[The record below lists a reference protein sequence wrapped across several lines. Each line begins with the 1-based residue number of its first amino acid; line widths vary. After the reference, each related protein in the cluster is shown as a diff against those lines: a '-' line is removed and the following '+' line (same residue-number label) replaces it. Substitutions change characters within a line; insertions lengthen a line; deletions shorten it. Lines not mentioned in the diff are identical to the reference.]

1 MLPFPN
7 HPGVTRSSHCP
18 PLTVRRGLRPPP
30 PYPTRCPC
38 GCAAPQR
45 DEHKVVPRR
54 ATPSQPL
61 PPGGGV
67 GKPGFPT
74 PLLEGCALPIPPAS
88 GGAGKPGFP
97 TPLLEGQA
105 LLRAGVWGNLV
116 PPCSRS
122 IDQPPPGAYNTSVTE
137 KGTGG
142 LRPRGEKWD
151 NLVVSPPCGSAAQR
165 RDAHTVVPGR
175 ATPSQPLPRVGV
187 WRNPVS
193 PDPCARAAPSHP
205 RPRVGAWGN
214 PVSPPSWSL
223 FSR

>member
-1 MLPFPN
+1 M
-7 HPGVTRSSHCP
+7 
-18 PLTVRRGLRPPP
+18 RRGLRPPP
-30 PYPTRCPC
+30 PYPTRCSC

-45 DEHKVVPRR
+45 DEHKVVPGR
-54 ATPSQPL
+54 AAPSQPL
-61 PPGGGV
+61 PPGGSV

-74 PLLEGCALPIPPAS
+74 PP
-88 GGAGKPGFP
+88 
-97 TPLLEGQA
+97 LEGQA
-105 LLRAGVWGNLV
+105 LLRAGYGGTWFPHVHVRLTSL
-116 PPCSRS
+116 PLAHTIPLSRR
-122 IDQPPPGAYNTSVTE
+122 
-137 KGTGG
+137 KGSGG